1 MIYKIKDVSTDA
13 SLMDDLR
20 PKNKLYQ
27 DLKFT
32 EKYFGGVLPFE
43 VLISIDPSNDKKII
57 EEKDGNKSNTES
69 SSSKPAPKP
78 VPTPAPKPAPTPVPE
93 PELAPKANP
102 APKPTRALN
111 DPRYKNE

>member
-1 MIYKIKDVSTDA
+1 MISFTMMYKIKDISTDS

-43 VLISIDPSNDKKII
+43 VLIHIDPDKNKTII
-57 EEKDGNKSNTES
+57 ETDVLPYLDQVES
-69 SSSKPAPKP
+69 LLQSEMKES
-78 VPTPAPKPAPTPVPE
+78 
-93 PELAPKANP
+93 
-102 APKPTRALN
+102 RFF
-111 DPRYKNE
+111 